1 MELIVMRL
9 QDMHR
14 VHPKQI
20 KGRCSQCK
28 AEVAIYPSGQKVMQ
42 DFPDVRVVCS
52 HCRDPGA
59 REEASNREQGAALL
73 APTRR
78 ARGKQ
83 AIGAET

>member
-52 HCRDPGA
+52 HCRDPG
-59 REEASNREQGAALL
+59 QGALL
-73 APTRR
+73 APG
-78 ARGKQ
+78 AREESKQSVPAKAGKPVRD
-83 AIGAET
+83 T